1 MTGRLGAIAAFLA
14 LSLLA
19 APSATASSL
28 TMSTAD
34 YEAAHSFIGETK
46 EVMREAETA
55 LTRTDVTA
63 EEAATRKADLAT
75 RLDQLRRLM
84 THAVQRDRIGARGKV
99 TPERE
104 RARKIISEAGKI
116 EDPLQDL
123 WVAWSQQA
131 KKYGYEPTTWR
142 LDKSRLFPD
151 ISPGLLTKLKAAS
164 SGPSEQ
170 R

>member
-34 YEAAHSFIGETK
+34 YEAADAFIGETK

-84 THAVQRDRIGARGKV
+84 THAAQRDRIGAKGKV

-164 SGPSEQ
+164 SDPSEQ

>member
-1 MTGRLGAIAAFLA
+1 MIGRFAAIAAFLT
-14 LSLLA
+14 LGLLT
-19 APSATASSL
+19 APLATASSL
-28 TMSTAD
+28 TMSTAEH
-34 YEAAHSFIGETK
+34 EAALSFIEETK

-84 THAVQRDRIGARGKV
+84 THAAQRDRIGARGKV

-123 WVAWSQQA
+123 WVAWSQRA
-131 KKYGYEPTTWR
+131 NGSLSTR
-142 LDKSRLFPD
+142 LM
-151 ISPGLLTKLKAAS
+151 T
-164 SGPSEQ
+164 SESNHA
-170 R
+170 